1 MPDILYISSTGIA
14 AAQTAINVTGQ
25 NIANVSSAG
34 YVREKVSQTSAIVG
48 QGTQVVAI
56 SRIYDQFLASQA
68 SSAITSSS
76 YSNIQYGQIQSLNSI
91 LTDPNAGVSPALSNF
106 FNALQTVANSPAD
119 IAPRESALGAAKNLV
134 SSVNY
139 LQKTIDNI
147 NIDIN
152 TQLTQS
158 VTRINDYANQIVTL
172 NKAISGTRDQSTL
185 NTLKDQRDAVITDLS
200 KEIKVSINKQDDQ
213 YLVSVGSG
221 IPLLDSTRSFPM
233 KVSSNPFN
241 PVQVE
246 VVISGTEKSVFT
258 PSNSP
263 SGLIGGLVEFR
274 DNILNPAS
282 NKIGLVALGLATEI
296 NVAQLK
302 GRVDNGTVNGAP
314 GDRLFSVGDILLS
327 SNDFNSGPANLS
339 VSFDTG
345 TVAAPISPEVNLK
358 KIKSDD
364 YTFKVEGNTEYS
376 LTNNTTGQSQTFNT
390 ANTPDIVMDGFKI
403 SISGPLSIGDTF
415 RISPT
420 ANVARNLSLITSDP
434 QAIAAAGN
442 DSPQSPFLSGDNR
455 NMANLIAAQ
464 TNKNLNNGVNT
475 LSSSFNQ
482 FISSIGSQS
491 YQLKVQSTFDQTVMS
506 KTSQALDNYSGVN
519 LDEEASNLIRYQQAY
534 QASGKVMQIAKQMF
548 DSLLNMAQ

>member
-1 MPDILYISSTGIA
+1 MPDILYIASTGVA

-68 SSAITSSS
+68 SAAITTSS

-106 FNALQTVANSPAD
+106 FNSLQTVANNPAD

-139 LQKTIDNI
+139 LQKTIDNT
-147 NIDIN
+147 NIDVN
-152 TQLTQS
+152 TQLKQS

-172 NKAISGTRDQSTL
+172 YKAILGTKDQSSL

-200 KEIKVSINKQDDQ
+200 KEIKVSVNQQGDQ

-241 PVQVE
+241 PVQID
-246 VVISGTEKSVFT
+246 VVISGTENSVFT
-258 PSNSP
+258 SKNSP
-263 SGLIGGLVEFR
+263 GGLIGGLVEFR

-296 NVAQLK
+296 NVAQSK
-302 GRVDNGTVNGAP
+302 GRVDNGTATGAV
-314 GDRLFSVGDILLS
+314 GGQLFSVGNILVS
-327 SNDFNSGPANLS
+327 ANDFNSGATNLS

-345 TVAAPISPEVNLK
+345 TVGAPISPEINLK
-358 KIKSDD
+358 NIKSDD
-364 YTFKVEGNTEYS
+364 YTLKVIGGSTGYS
-376 LTNNTTGQSQTFNT
+376 VTNNTTGQSQTFNST
-390 ANTPDIVMDGFKI
+390 ELVLDGFKI
-403 SISGPLSIGDTF
+403 SITGALTTGDTF

-420 ANVARNLSLITSDP
+420 ANVARNLSLVTSDP
-434 QAIAAAGN
+434 RAIAAADN
-442 DSPQSPFLSGDNR
+442 SSPFLSGDNR
-455 NMANLIAAQ
+455 NMANLLAAQ
-464 TNKNLNNGVNT
+464 TNKNLNGGVNS

-491 YQLKVQSTFDQTVMS
+491 YQLKVQSTFDQTVMN

>member
-1 MPDILYISSTGIA
+1 MPDILYIASTGVA

-68 SSAITSSS
+68 SAAITTSS

-106 FNALQTVANSPAD
+106 FNSLQTVANNPAD

-139 LQKTIDNI
+139 LQKTIDNT
-147 NIDIN
+147 NIDVN

-172 NKAISGTRDQSTL
+172 NKAILGTKDQSSL

-200 KEIKVSINKQDDQ
+200 KEIKVSVNQQGDQ

-241 PVQVE
+241 PVQID
-246 VVISGTEKSVFT
+246 VVISGTENSVFT
-258 PSNSP
+258 SKNSP
-263 SGLIGGLVEFR
+263 GGLIGGLVEFR

-296 NVAQLK
+296 NVAQSK
-302 GRVDNGTVNGAP
+302 GRFDNGTATGAV
-314 GDRLFSVGDILLS
+314 GGQLFSVGNILVS
-327 SNDFNSGPANLS
+327 ANDFNSGATNLS
-339 VSFDTG
+339 VSFDT
-345 TVAAPISPEVNLK
+345 AISPELNLK
-358 KIKSDD
+358 NIKSDD
-364 YTFKVEGNTEYS
+364 YTLKVIGGSTGYS
-376 LTNNTTGQSQTFNT
+376 VTNNTTGQSQAFNST
-390 ANTPDIVMDGFKI
+390 ELVLDGFKI
-403 SISGPLSIGDTF
+403 SITGALTTGDTF

-420 ANVARNLSLITSDP
+420 ANVARNLSLVTSDP
-434 QAIAAAGN
+434 RAIAAA
-442 DSPQSPFLSGDNR
+442 DISSPFLSGDNR
-455 NMANLIAAQ
+455 NMANLLAAQ
-464 TNKNLNNGVNT
+464 TNKNLNGGVNS

-491 YQLKVQSTFDQTVMS
+491 YQLKVQSTFDQTVMN

>member
-1 MPDILYISSTGIA
+1 MPDILYIASTGVA

-68 SSAITSSS
+68 SAAITTSS
-76 YSNIQYGQIQSLNSI
+76 YSSIQYGQIQALNSI

-106 FNALQTVANSPAD
+106 FNSLQTVANNPAD

-139 LQKTIDNI
+139 LQKTIDNT
-147 NIDIN
+147 NIDVN

-172 NKAISGTRDQSTL
+172 NKAILGTKDQSSL

-200 KEIKVSINKQDDQ
+200 KEIKVSVNQQGDQ

-241 PVQVE
+241 PVQID
-246 VVISGTEKSVFT
+246 VVISGTENSVFT
-258 PSNSP
+258 SKNSP
-263 SGLIGGLVEFR
+263 GGLIGGLVEFR

-296 NVAQLK
+296 NVAQSK
-302 GRVDNGTVNGAP
+302 GRVDNGTATGAV
-314 GDRLFSVGDILLS
+314 GGQLFSVGNILVS
-327 SNDFNSGPANLS
+327 ANDFNSGATNLS
-339 VSFDTG
+339 VSFDTA
-345 TVAAPISPEVNLK
+345 VSPELNLK
-358 KIKSDD
+358 NIKSDD
-364 YTFKVEGNTEYS
+364 YTLKVIGGSTGYS
-376 LTNNTTGQSQTFNT
+376 VTNNTTGQSQTFNST
-390 ANTPDIVMDGFKI
+390 ELVLDGFKI
-403 SISGPLSIGDTF
+403 SITGALTTGDTF

-420 ANVARNLSLITSDP
+420 ANVARNLSLVTSDP
-434 QAIAAAGN
+434 RAIAAADN
-442 DSPQSPFLSGDNR
+442 SSPFLSGDNR
-455 NMANLIAAQ
+455 NMANLLAAQ
-464 TNKNLNNGVNT
+464 TNKNLNGGVNS

-491 YQLKVQSTFDQTVMS
+491 YQLKVQSTFDQTVMN

>member
-1 MPDILYISSTGIA
+1 MPDILYIASTGVA

-68 SSAITSSS
+68 SAAITTSS

-106 FNALQTVANSPAD
+106 FNSLQTVANNPAD

-139 LQKTIDNI
+139 LQKTIDNT
-147 NIDIN
+147 NIDVN

-172 NKAISGTRDQSTL
+172 NKAILGTKDQSSL

-200 KEIKVSINKQDDQ
+200 KEIKVSVNQQGDQ

-241 PVQVE
+241 SVQID
-246 VVISGTEKSVFT
+246 VVISGTENSVFT
-258 PSNSP
+258 SKNSP
-263 SGLIGGLVEFR
+263 GGLIGGLVEFR

-296 NVAQLK
+296 NVAQSK
-302 GRVDNGTVNGAP
+302 GRVDNGTATGAV
-314 GDRLFSVGDILLS
+314 GGQLFSVGNILVS
-327 SNDFNSGPANLS
+327 ANDFNSGATNLS

-345 TVAAPISPEVNLK
+345 TVGAPISPEINLRN
-358 KIKSDD
+358 IKSDD
-364 YTFKVEGNTEYS
+364 YTLKVIGGSTGYS
-376 LTNNTTGQSQTFNT
+376 VMNNTTGQSQTFNST
-390 ANTPDIVMDGFKI
+390 ELVLDGFKI
-403 SISGPLSIGDTF
+403 SITGALTTGDTF

-420 ANVARNLSLITSDP
+420 ANVARNLSLVTSDP
-434 QAIAAAGN
+434 RAIAAADN
-442 DSPQSPFLSGDNR
+442 SSPFLSGDNR
-455 NMANLIAAQ
+455 NMANLLAAQ
-464 TNKNLNNGVNT
+464 TNKNLNGGVNS

-491 YQLKVQSTFDQTVMS
+491 YQLKVQSTFDQTVMN

>member
-1 MPDILYISSTGIA
+1 MPDILYIASTGVA

-68 SSAITSSS
+68 SAAITTSS

-106 FNALQTVANSPAD
+106 FNSLQTVANNPAD

-139 LQKTIDNI
+139 LQKTIDNT
-147 NIDIN
+147 NIDVN

-172 NKAISGTRDQSTL
+172 NKAILGTKDQSSL

-200 KEIKVSINKQDDQ
+200 KEIKVSVNQQGDQ

-241 PVQVE
+241 PVQID
-246 VVISGTEKSVFT
+246 VVISGTENSVFT
-258 PSNSP
+258 SKNSP
-263 SGLIGGLVEFR
+263 GGLIGGLVEFR

-296 NVAQLK
+296 NVAQSK
-302 GRVDNGTVNGAP
+302 GRVDNGTATGAV
-314 GDRLFSVGDILLS
+314 GGQLFSVGNILVS
-327 SNDFNSGPANLS
+327 ANDFNSGATNLS
-339 VSFDTG
+339 VSFDTA
-345 TVAAPISPEVNLK
+345 VSPELNLK
-358 KIKSDD
+358 NIKSDD
-364 YTFKVEGNTEYS
+364 YTLKVIGGSTGYS
-376 LTNNTTGQSQTFNT
+376 VMNNTTGQSQTFNST
-390 ANTPDIVMDGFKI
+390 ELVLDGFKI
-403 SISGPLSIGDTF
+403 SITGALTTGDTF

-420 ANVARNLSLITSDP
+420 ANVARNLSLVTSDP
-434 QAIAAAGN
+434 RAIAAADN
-442 DSPQSPFLSGDNR
+442 SSPFLSGDNR
-455 NMANLIAAQ
+455 NMANLLAAQ
-464 TNKNLNNGVNT
+464 TNKNLNGGVNS

-491 YQLKVQSTFDQTVMS
+491 YQLKVQSTFDQTVMN
-506 KTSQALDNYSGVN
+506 KTTQALDNYSGVN

>member
-1 MPDILYISSTGIA
+1 MPDILYIASTGVA

-68 SSAITSSS
+68 SAAITTSS
-76 YSNIQYGQIQSLNSI
+76 YSSVQYGQIQSLNSI

-106 FNALQTVANSPAD
+106 FNSLQTVANNPAD

-139 LQKTIDNI
+139 LQKTIDNT
-147 NIDIN
+147 NVDVN

-172 NKAISGTRDQSTL
+172 NKAILGTKDQSSL

-200 KEIKVSINKQDDQ
+200 KEIKVSVNQQGDQ

-241 PVQVE
+241 PVQID
-246 VVISGTEKSVFT
+246 VVISGTENSVFT
-258 PSNSP
+258 SKNSP
-263 SGLIGGLVEFR
+263 GGLIGGLVEFR

-296 NVAQLK
+296 NVAQSK
-302 GRVDNGTVNGAP
+302 GRVDNGTATGAV
-314 GDRLFSVGDILLS
+314 GDRLFSVGNILVS
-327 SNDFNSGPANLS
+327 ANDFNAGATNLS

-345 TVAAPISPEVNLK
+345 TVGAPISPEINLK
-358 KIKSDD
+358 NIKSDD
-364 YTFKVEGNTEYS
+364 YTLKVIGGSTGYS
-376 LTNNTTGQSQTFNT
+376 VTNNTTGQSQTFNST
-390 ANTPDIVMDGFKI
+390 ELVLDGFKI
-403 SISGPLSIGDTF
+403 SITGALTTGDSF

-420 ANVARNLSLITSDP
+420 ANVARNLSLVTSDP
-434 QAIAAAGN
+434 RAIAAADN
-442 DSPQSPFLSGDNR
+442 SSPFLSGDNR
-455 NMANLIAAQ
+455 NMANLLAAQ
-464 TNKNLNNGVNT
+464 TNKNLNGGVNS

-491 YQLKVQSTFDQTVMS
+491 YQLKVQSTFDQTVMN

>member
-1 MPDILYISSTGIA
+1 MPDILYIASTGVA

-68 SSAITSSS
+68 SAAITTSS

-106 FNALQTVANSPAD
+106 FNSLQTVANNPAD

-139 LQKTIDNI
+139 LQKTIDNT
-147 NIDIN
+147 NIDVN

-172 NKAISGTRDQSTL
+172 NKAILGTKDQSSL

-200 KEIKVSINKQDDQ
+200 KEIKVSVNQQGDQ

-241 PVQVE
+241 PVQID
-246 VVISGTEKSVFT
+246 VVISGTENSVFT
-258 PSNSP
+258 SKNSP
-263 SGLIGGLVEFR
+263 GGLMGGLVEFR

-296 NVAQLK
+296 NVAQSK
-302 GRVDNGTVNGAP
+302 GRVDNGTATGAV
-314 GDRLFSVGDILLS
+314 GGQLFSVGNILVS
-327 SNDFNSGPANLS
+327 ANDFNSGATNLS

-345 TVAAPISPEVNLK
+345 TVGAPISPEINLRN
-358 KIKSDD
+358 IKSDD
-364 YTFKVEGNTEYS
+364 YTLKVIGGSTGYS
-376 LTNNTTGQSQTFNT
+376 VMNNTTGQSQTFNST
-390 ANTPDIVMDGFKI
+390 ELVLDGFKI
-403 SISGPLSIGDTF
+403 SITGALTTGDTF

-420 ANVARNLSLITSDP
+420 ANVARNLSLVSSDP
-434 QAIAAAGN
+434 RAIAAADN
-442 DSPQSPFLSGDNR
+442 SSPFLSGDNR
-455 NMANLIAAQ
+455 NMANLLAAQ
-464 TNKNLNNGVNT
+464 TNKNLNGGVNS
-475 LSSSFNQ
+475 LGSSFNQ

-491 YQLKVQSTFDQTVMS
+491 YQLKVQSTFDQTVMN
-506 KTSQALDNYSGVN
+506 KTTQALDNYSGVN

>member
-1 MPDILYISSTGIA
+1 MPDILYIASTGVA

-68 SSAITSSS
+68 SSAITSGSF
-76 YSNIQYGQIQSLNSI
+76 SNIQYGQIQSLNGI

-106 FNALQTVANSPAD
+106 FNALQTVANNPAD

-139 LQKTIDNI
+139 LQKTIDNT
-147 NIDIN
+147 NIDVN

-158 VTRINDYANQIVTL
+158 VARINDYANQIVTL
-172 NKAISGTRDQSTL
+172 NKAILGTKDQSSL

-200 KEIKVSINKQDDQ
+200 KEIKVSVNQQGDQ

-241 PVQVE
+241 PVQID
-246 VVISGTEKSVFT
+246 VVISGTENSVFT
-258 PSNSP
+258 SKNSP
-263 SGLIGGLVEFR
+263 GGLIGGLVEFR

-282 NKIGLVALGLATEI
+282 NKIGLVALGLATEV
-296 NVAQLK
+296 NVAQSK
-302 GRVDNGTVNGAP
+302 GRVDNGTANGAA
-314 GDRLFSVGDILLS
+314 GDRLFLTGNILLS
-327 SNDFNSGPANLS
+327 ASDFNTGSTNLS

-345 TVAAPISPEVNLK
+345 TVGAPISPEVNLK
-358 KIKSDD
+358 NIKSDD
-364 YTFKVEGNTEYS
+364 YTLKVVGGSTGYS
-376 LTNNTTGQSQTFNT
+376 VTNNTTGQSQTFNT
-390 ANTPDIVMDGFKI
+390 SELVMDGFKI
-403 SISGPLSIGDTF
+403 SITAPGLTVGDTF

-420 ANVARNLSLITSDP
+420 ANVARNLSLVTSDP
-434 QAIAAAGN
+434 RSIAAAGN
-442 DSPQSPFLSGDNR
+442 DLPQSPFLSGDNR
-455 NMANLIAAQ
+455 NMANLLAAQ
-464 TNKNLNNGVNT
+464 TNKNLNGGVNT
-475 LSSSFNQ
+475 LNSSFNQ

-491 YQLKVQSTFDQTVMS
+491 YQLKVQSTFDQTVMT

-548 DSLLNMAQ
+548 DSLLNIAQ